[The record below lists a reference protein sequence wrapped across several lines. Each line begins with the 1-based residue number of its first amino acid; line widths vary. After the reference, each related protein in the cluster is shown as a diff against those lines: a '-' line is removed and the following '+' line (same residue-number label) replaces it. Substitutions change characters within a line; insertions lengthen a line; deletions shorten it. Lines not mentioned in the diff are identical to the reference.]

1 MKYAEF
7 DFKGKSEKLYYNTDE
22 KSINNVLYEVFH
34 EQCYKKGLDWIEN
47 IKNPVVLDVGAYI
60 GDTALYFSQHEG
72 IKLHCLEPCKNN
84 LDCLVY
90 NVNNIPDVKVYSN
103 GLGSCNRITK
113 LDAGD
118 NVGSGGESIYNT
130 KNKSEEIKL
139 MRIDFFMKQAGI
151 KHIDLI
157 KIDVEGAEYEVFG
170 SEGFSKVN
178 KNIDA
183 IIGETHLT
191 PALPVIAEKML
202 TDYGYKFEWLPFNN
216 LHYGWH
222 GNIGKW
228 HKEFNV
234 NIPTLFFAHR

>member
-1 MKYAEF
+1 MKCGEF
-7 DFKGKSEKLYYNTDE
+7 NYKGELKQFIFNTDE
-22 KSINNVLYEVFH
+22 NSINNVIREVFID
-34 EQCYKKGLDWIEN
+34 ECYKKGLDWIEN
-47 IKNPVVLDVGAYI
+47 IEKPIVLDVGAYV
-60 GDTALYFSQHEG
+60 GDTARYFAQHEG

-90 NVNNIPDVKVYSN
+90 NVNDIPDVKVYSN
-103 GLGSCNRITK
+103 GLASCNRMDK

-118 NVGSGGESIYNT
+118 DVGSGGESIYNK
-130 KNKSEEIKL
+130 KNESEEIKL

-151 KHIDLI
+151 KHIDLM
-157 KIDVEGAEYEVFG
+157 KIDIEGAEYEIFG

-202 TDYGYKFEWLPFNN
+202 TDYGYKFEWLPFKN

-222 GNIGKW
+222 GNMGNW
-228 HKEFNV
+228 HKNFDV
-234 NIPTLFFAHR
+234 DIPTLFFAHR